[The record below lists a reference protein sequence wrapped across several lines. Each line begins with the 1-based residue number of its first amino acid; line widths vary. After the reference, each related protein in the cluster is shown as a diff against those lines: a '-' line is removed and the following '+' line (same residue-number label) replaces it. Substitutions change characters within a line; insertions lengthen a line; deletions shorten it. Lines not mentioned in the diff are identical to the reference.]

1 MSFVCNTNP
10 AHNSGHGG
18 VGIPVW
24 SHCWFFCTHF
34 PGCRVSKRAV
44 LMFVKESLSWLI
56 KWRNWL
62 ASHGG
67 MESVDVT
74 VSDQLRLLRT
84 TVLVGIRCCHLI
96 ENVCLCVAGLIHVG
110 DELKE
115 VNGIP
120 VDDKKP
126 EEIIRILVSLV
137 FLWTF
142 VRLRVFQL
150 HSLGTSL
157 CL

>member
-1 MSFVCNTNP
+1 M
-10 AHNSGHGG
+10 
-18 VGIPVW
+18 
-24 SHCWFFCTHF
+24 
-34 PGCRVSKRAV
+34 
-44 LMFVKESLSWLI
+44 
-56 KWRNWL
+56 
-62 ASHGG
+62 
-67 MESVDVT
+67 
-74 VSDQLRLLRT
+74 
-84 TVLVGIRCCHLI
+84 
-96 ENVCLCVAGLIHVG
+96 AGLIHVG